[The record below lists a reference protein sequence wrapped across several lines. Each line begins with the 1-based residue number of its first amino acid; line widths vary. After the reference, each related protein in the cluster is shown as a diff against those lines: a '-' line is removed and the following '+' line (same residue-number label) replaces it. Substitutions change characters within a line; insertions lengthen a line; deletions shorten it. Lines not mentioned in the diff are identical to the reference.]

1 MADLKVLQGGESPEK
16 ENYNMKVIVHRIIVW
31 TSRIAAAAAIIAA
44 VYFGVRYYQNLV
56 YNGYSVESRT
66 LRSDADSARYMGF
79 NGHILK
85 YSNDGA
91 EAFNGDGTVLW
102 NMTYQLS
109 EPIVATCE
117 DYVAIGEKN
126 SAKIIVM
133 EPGGTQNNIDTKLP
147 VHTFRIASQGVV
159 AAVLEDGNDCLI
171 ELYDKTGQEL
181 ARFKCSMADSGYP
194 LDLALSPNGHLLG
207 ISFLRIDESKIKTS
221 IAFYNF
227 GGVGE
232 NEIDNL
238 VSGYDYDDR
247 VFPRIKFLDDEHA
260 VAVGDERVIFYKGG
274 ERPTK
279 SHAYRIKRD
288 VRSIY
293 FGDGYFALAFDLNTK
308 HNPKMVDIF
317 NNEGEKV
324 LSQRFDME
332 YTDVLLANKQM
343 VVYNDSDCLIYNLRG
358 SCKFDGRFE
367 DKTLLMVASDNPAL
381 FSLVSRSVCEL
392 IRFH

>member
-1 MADLKVLQGGESPEK
+1 MTEFKVLKGGEEPTP

-31 TSRIAAAAAIIAA
+31 TSRIAAAAAVIAA

-56 YNGYSVESRT
+56 YTEYSIEKRT
-66 LRSDADSARYMGF
+66 LRSDSDSAVYTGF

-91 EAFNGDGTVLW
+91 EAFNGDGTALW
-102 NMTYQLS
+102 NMTYQLG
-109 EPIVATCE
+109 EPMVSTCE

-126 SAKIIVM
+126 SSKIIVM
-133 EPGGTQNNIDTKLP
+133 EPGGVQNNIDTKLP
-147 VHTFRIASQGVV
+147 VHTFRVASQGVV
-159 AAVLEDGNDCLI
+159 AAVLDDGGDSLI

-181 ARFKCSMADSGYP
+181 ARFKCSMADSGFP
-194 LDLALSPNGHLLG
+194 LDVAISPNGRLLG
-207 ISFLRIDESKIKTS
+207 ISFLRIDESKVKSS

-238 VSGYDYDDR
+238 VSGYDYEDR
-247 VFPRIKFLDDEHA
+247 VFPRIRFLDDEHA

-288 VRSIY
+288 VHSIY

-308 HNPKMVDIF
+308 RDPKMVDVF
-317 NNEGEKV
+317 NNEGEKI

-343 VVYNDSDCLIYNLRG
+343 VVYNDSDCRIYNLKG
-358 SCKFDGRFE
+358 SMKFDGKFD
-367 DKTLLMVASDNPAL
+367 DKTLLMVPSDRPTV